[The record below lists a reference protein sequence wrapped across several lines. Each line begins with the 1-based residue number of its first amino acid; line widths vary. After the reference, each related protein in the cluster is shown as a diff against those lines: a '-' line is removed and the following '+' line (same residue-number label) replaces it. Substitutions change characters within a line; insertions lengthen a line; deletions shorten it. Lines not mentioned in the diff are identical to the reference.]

1 LTINEAMS
9 TNFANLKVG
18 AETKFVMGHNSKD
31 SVRISS
37 PTGEPKI
44 GERDYDTFMT
54 LAELCQP
61 ASKIETA

>member
-1 LTINEAMS
+1 MS
-9 TNFANLKVG
+9 TNLANLNVG

-44 GERDYDTFMT
+44 GERDYDTFTT
-54 LAELCQP
+54 LAELC
-61 ASKIETA
+61 